1 MKIKDNILRYFG
13 LTTNDNLNRH
23 IRLAENRGYKAA
35 QINRLSS
42 DFIGTSNSINRE
54 VRTDMVKVRNRA
66 RALWRED
73 DYLQAYKHSLKANI
87 IGPKGIIL
95 QSKIMKPD
103 GTEDT
108 NANNMIEKAWN
119 KWCRKEYC
127 TMSGRHNMRSVQL
140 LAAEHLE
147 RDGEFGLRM
156 VYGIDKKKNPFG
168 FSLEL
173 FEPDDIDE
181 TFNNVLMNGNTVI
194 MGVEVDKWKKP
205 VAYWMKKRDASFEI
219 YGSSASANQ
228 YELERVDA
236 EDIIFLIDPEHT
248 NQLRAVSPLASTLL
262 THHHL
267 NGYIEAHVIAARG
280 GANKMLFIERD
291 VNADDSEY
299 EGDEVDED
307 GNKIEYMSPGL
318 TEYLQAGE
326 RANAVDPSFPQGE
339 FWSFLKAMLRKIF
352 LSRGIDYNSTSGDL
366 EGVSYSA
373 MRSGKEYERT
383 NYMMKQ
389 QHLEE
394 YLMTPVYERWLKF
407 ALLYGAVNLSYS
419 DFDKWNAPV
428 WIPKRWSYFD
438 PLKDAQAAV
447 LKINNGLSTRTK
459 EASINGD
466 DYADILQSLANEKA
480 EEIKLNINYGAPKD
494 EIEFIDEA
502 TEKQSGEENDDENAG
517 IGPDKNK
524 RTGTDGGIFRIK

>member
-1 MKIKDNILRYFG
+1 MPIKENILRALG
-13 LTTNDNLNRH
+13 LTTNSNLKRSV
-23 IRLAENRGYKAA
+23 RLAENRGYKAA
-35 QINRLSS
+35 QINRLNS

-73 DYLQAYKHSLKANI
+73 DYLQAYKLSLKSNI
-87 IGPKGIIL
+87 VGPKGIIL
-95 QSKIMKPD
+95 QSKIMNPD

-108 NANNMIEKAWN
+108 YANNTIEYNWN
-119 KWCRKEYC
+119 KWCKPEYC
-127 TMSGRHNMRSVQL
+127 TMSGRHNFRGVQL

-147 RDGEFGLRM
+147 RDGEFGVRM
-156 VYGIDKKKNPFG
+156 VWGINQKKNPFG

-173 FEPDDIDE
+173 FEPDYVDE
-181 TFNNVLMNGNTVI
+181 TFNTVLANGNTVV
-194 MGVEVDKWKKP
+194 MGVEVDQWKKP
-205 VAYWMKKRDASFEI
+205 VAYWIKKRDTRFEI
-219 YGSSASANQ
+219 LGVPSAANQ

-248 NQLRAVSPLASTLL
+248 NQLRAVSPLASTLI

-267 NGYIEAHVIAARG
+267 NGYIEAHVVAARG
-280 GANKMLFIERD
+280 GANKMLFVETA
-291 VNADDSEY
+291 ADAEEGDF

-318 TEYLQAGE
+318 TEYLRPGE
-326 RANAVDPSFPQGE
+326 TANAIDPSFPQGE

-352 LSRGIDYNSTSGDL
+352 LSRGVDYNSTSGDL

-373 MRSGKEYERT
+373 MRSGKEYERS

-389 QHLEE
+389 QFLIE
-394 YLMTPVYERWLKF
+394 YLITPIYERWLKF
-407 ALLYGAVNLSYS
+407 ALLYGVVNLPYS
-419 DFDKWNAPV
+419 KFEKFNAPI
-428 WIPKRWSYFD
+428 WIAKRWPYFD

-466 DYADILQSLANEKA
+466 DYTEILNGLANEKA
-480 EEIKLNINYGAPKD
+480 EETKLNIKYGAPKD
-494 EIEFIDEA
+494 GIEFINDPA
-502 TEKQSGEENDDENAG
+502 EKQPGEEDDDEVPG
-517 IGPDKNK
+517 TGQSKNK
-524 RTGTDGGIFRIK
+524 RTGTDGRILRLE